1 MSDQIENTIDK
12 QNNIPGQ
19 QKEVDVKD
27 YPYASELA
35 NILKDMDYPSD
46 KNKILNF
53 IKSIGSTDENIM
65 GLLEKIEDKQY
76 SNSAEVI
83 SATGLVKSSR

>member
-1 MSDQIENTIDK
+1 MSDQNENTINK
-12 QNNIPGQ
+12 QNSIPGQ
-19 QKEVDVKD
+19 RKEVDVKD

-35 NILKDMDYPSD
+35 NLLKDMDYPAD

-53 IKSIGSTDENIM
+53 VKSIGSTDGNITQ
-65 GLLEKIEDKQY
+65 LLEKIDDKQY

-83 SATGLVKSSR
+83 NATGLVKRQ

>member
-1 MSDQIENTIDK
+1 MSDQNENAINE

-35 NILKDMDYPSD
+35 NLLKDMEYPAD
-46 KNKILNF
+46 KNKILSF
-53 IKSIGSTDENIM
+53 VKSIGNTDENIM
-65 GLLEKIEDKQY
+65 ELLEKTEDRQY
-76 SNSAEVI
+76 SNSAEVV
-83 SATGLVKSSR
+83 SATGLVEKG

>member
-1 MSDQIENTIDK
+1 MSDQNENAINE

-35 NILKDMDYPSD
+35 NLLKDMEYPAD

-53 IKSIGSTDENIM
+53 IKSIGNTDENIM
-65 GLLEKIEDKQY
+65 ELLEKIEDKQY
-76 SNSAEVI
+76 SNSAEVV
-83 SATGLVKSSR
+83 SASGLVERQ

>member
-1 MSDQIENTIDK
+1 MSDQNGNTIEN

-35 NILKDMDYPSD
+35 NLLKDIEYPAD

-53 IKSIGSTDENIM
+53 IKSIGNIDENIM
-65 GLLEKIEDKQY
+65 GLLEKIDDKQY
-76 SNSAEVI
+76 NNSSEVI
-83 SATGLVKSSR
+83 NATGLVKR

>member
-1 MSDQIENTIDK
+1 MSDQNENAINK

-19 QKEVDVKD
+19 QKEVNVKD

-35 NILKDMDYPSD
+35 NLLKDMEYPAD
-46 KNKILNF
+46 KDKILSF
-53 IKSIGSTDENIM
+53 VKSVGNTDENM
-65 GLLEKIEDKQY
+65 TQLLEKIEGNKQY

-83 SATGLVKSSR
+83 NATGLVER

>member
-1 MSDQIENTIDK
+1 MSDQNENTINK
-12 QNNIPGQ
+12 QNSIPGQ
-19 QKEVDVKD
+19 GKEVDVKD

-35 NILKDMDYPSD
+35 NLLKDMDYPAD

-53 IKSIGSTDENIM
+53 VKSIGSTDENIM
-65 GLLEKIEDKQY
+65 ELLERIGENQY

-83 SATGLVKSSR
+83 NATGLVKRQ

>member
-1 MSDQIENTIDK
+1 MSDQNENTINK
-12 QNNIPGQ
+12 QNNVSGQ

-35 NILKDMDYPSD
+35 NLLKDMEYPAD
-46 KNKILNF
+46 KNKILSF

-65 GLLEKIEDKQY
+65 QLLEKIGESRY
-76 SNSAEVI
+76 SNTAEVI
-83 SATGLVKSSR
+83 NATGLVKKQ

>member
-1 MSDQIENTIDK
+1 MSDQNENTIDK

-35 NILKDMDYPSD
+35 NLLKDMEYPAGKS
-46 KNKILNF
+46 KILSF
-53 IKSIGSTDENIM
+53 VKSIGNTDENIM
-65 GLLEKIEDKQY
+65 ELLEKIDDKEY
-76 SNSAEVI
+76 SNSAEVV
-83 SATGLVKSSR
+83 SASGLVERQ

>member
-1 MSDQIENTIDK
+1 MSDQNKNTIDN
-12 QNNIPGQ
+12 QNNISGQ

-35 NILKDMDYPSD
+35 NLLKDMEYPAD

-53 IKSIGSTDENIM
+53 VKSIGSTDENM
-65 GLLEKIEDKQY
+65 MELLEKIEDKQY
-76 SNSAEVI
+76 SNSAEVVN
-83 SATGLVKSSR
+83 ATGLVKRQ

>member
-1 MSDQIENTIDK
+1 MSDQNENAINE

-19 QKEVDVKD
+19 QKQVNVKD

-35 NILKDMDYPSD
+35 NLLKDMEYPKD

-53 IKSIGSTDENIM
+53 IKSIDNTDENIM
-65 GLLEKIEDKQY
+65 ELLEKIEEGKQY
-76 SNSAEVI
+76 NNSAEAI
-83 SATGLVKSSR
+83 NSTGLVG